1 MFQKARILGLY
12 AETPL
17 HPGSG
22 ATAGVVDLPVQR
34 ERHTNFP
41 LIPGSSLKGVLRDL
55 AERRYPPTKTNGK
68 EVPDTRIGEVFGPRE
83 GDLHGGALSITDARL
98 LLFPV
103 RSLEGMFV
111 WTTCPLALER
121 LQRDLKSATGDG
133 LTLAVPS
140 DMKPGQAIRGTTSAL
155 KGANLILE
163 EFNFDWLDENGKRQQ
178 VDGLIK
184 LTEGTCGPLIKLLP
198 EAEEYK
204 PFVKRLATNLVV
216 ISDQD
221 FTHLVTHAT
230 EVVTRIRLNKR
241 KTTTG
246 DGGNMWVEEFL
257 PSDCVFYA
265 LALAMPP
272 RSGNT
277 NGTIKDVDGVL
288 KVLDD
293 ITPTLLQVGGD
304 ETVGRGWMRVRCWD
318 GKDVTTPQEGTK

>member
-1 MFQKARILGLY
+1 MFNEARILGLY

-41 LIPGSSLKGVLRDL
+41 LISGPSLKGVLRDL
-55 AERRYPPTKTNGK
+55 MERKYPPTTSNGK
-68 EVPDTRIGEVFGPRE
+68 EVPDQRVIDIFGPRA

-98 LLFPV
+98 LLFPA

-111 WTTCPLALER
+111 WITCPFALER
-121 LQRDLKSATGDG
+121 LQRDLKSINGNG
-133 LTLAVPS
+133 LTSVPNNIN
-140 DMKPGQAIRGTTSAL
+140 PGQAIRGTNSGL
-155 KGANLILE
+155 KGTSLILE
-163 EFNFDWLDENGKRQQ
+163 EFNFDWLDEDDKRRQ
-178 VDGLIK
+178 VDSLIT
-184 LTEGTCGPLIKLLP
+184 LREAGASGPLTKLLP
-198 EAEEYK
+198 EAKEYK
-204 PFVKRLATNLVV
+204 SFVERLARHLVV

-246 DGGNMWVEEFL
+246 DGGNMWVEELL

-272 RSGNT
+272 RSGKT
-277 NGTIKDVDGVL
+277 NGTIKDADGVL
-288 KVLDD
+288 ECLAD
-293 ITPTLLQVGGD
+293 IKPTLLQVGGD
-304 ETVGRGWMRVRCWD
+304 ETVGRGWMRVRLWD
-318 GKDVTTPQEGTK
+318 GKADQEGTK